1 MIWTRRDVGRLAAGA
16 GAIAALRP
24 GFALGAT
31 HGTATTISHGVS
43 AFSDLKYPDGFSHFD
58 YANPDAP
65 VGGTFST
72 GYGGVTFDSLNPF
85 ILKGNPAIGLDF
97 LFDSLMVSADD
108 EADSLY
114 GLVAKSVEIPEDR
127 LWATFELREEA
138 RFSDGSPITA
148 EDVVFTFETLRDKG
162 SPVYKVVLAA
172 VTNVTAEGPLRVRY
186 DFHPAAPRRDLPMT
200 VAGLNILSK
209 AYYQTHDFSE
219 STMDPPL
226 GSGPSRGLLGLA
238 PAGEPR
244 PLELRA
250 PPFRGLPRPH
260 RLLRGVQGGNLHLQR
275 GVLVQAVGHWLRLPG
290 DPARRHHQGNDP
302 RQEPQW
308 RPRLLVQPAPQDI
321 PGSQGARGHR
331 DGVRFRMV

>member
-85 ILKGNPAIGLDF
+85 ILKGNPAIGLSF

-114 GLVAKSVEIPEDR
+114 GLVAKSVEIPQDR
-127 LWATFELREEA
+127 LWAAFELRGEA

-148 EDVVFTFETLRDKG
+148 G
-162 SPVYKVVLAA
+162 SPPRTWSSLSRPCA
-172 VTNVTAEGPLRVRY
+172 TR
-186 DFHPAAPRRDLPMT
+186 AAPSTKWCWPRLPMSPPRDRCGCVT
-200 VAGLNILSK
+200 I
-209 AYYQTHDFSE
+209 
-219 STMDPPL
+219 ST
-226 GSGPSRGLLGLA
+226 RT
-238 PAGEPR
+238 R
-244 PLELRA
+244 RA
-250 PPFRGLPRPH
+250 ATCR
-260 RLLRGVQGGNLHLQR
+260 
-275 GVLVQAVGHWLRLPG
+275 
-290 DPARRHHQGNDP
+290 
-302 RQEPQW
+302 
-308 RPRLLVQPAPQDI
+308 
-321 PGSQGARGHR
+321 
-331 DGVRFRMV
+331 